1 MDIHEDFVQSCMDR
15 LKAAF
20 DTISVLER
28 DKDSVNRVRQ
38 ETTRMVR
45 VLKVLREYVGQC
57 DGDYGEERSIL
68 PMARYNLLLQLIKLT
83 LKNLLRFINHCK
95 QLIYNLVCSGI
106 SMYHNLLRPEKT
118 KMLVILYHM

>member
-68 PMARYNLLLQLIKLT
+68 PMARYNLLSLT
-83 LKNLLRFINHCK
+83 FFF
-95 QLIYNLVCSGI
+95 LV
-106 SMYHNLLRPEKT
+106 KF
-118 KMLVILYHM
+118 KMQGSLSLFKDL

>member
-68 PMARYNLLLQLIKLT
+68 PMARYNHLLLACVNKIKMKEDLSNILI
-83 LKNLLRFINHCK
+83 
-95 QLIYNLVCSGI
+95 VAS
-106 SMYHNLLRPEKT
+106 S
-118 KMLVILYHM
+118 

>member
-1 MDIHEDFVQSCMDR
+1 MIYVLFQVVLCSSEDVANRAIELLKETYTNLGPRLQANQMDIHEDFVQSCMDR

-20 DTISVLER
+20 DTISILER
-28 DKDSVNRVRQ
+28 DKDSVNRLRQ

-68 PMARYNLLLQLIKLT
+68 PMARYSLYFGL
-83 LKNLLRFINHCK
+83 FI
-95 QLIYNLVCSGI
+95 LFF
-106 SMYHNLLRPEKT
+106 
-118 KMLVILYHM
+118 LYK

>member
-68 PMARYNLLLQLIKLT
+68 PMARYNLLLLACLSKIKMQE
-83 LKNLLRFINHCK
+83 NFLRC
-95 QLIYNLVCSGI
+95 
-106 SMYHNLLRPEKT
+106 
-118 KMLVILYHM
+118 

>member
-68 PMARYNLLLQLIKLT
+68 PMARYNLLLLVSLDKIKIQEIFS
-83 LKNLLRFINHCK
+83 NFDGFK
-95 QLIYNLVCSGI
+95 QLINMDFLCYCYLNYVVFQLTWWTCHG
-106 SMYHNLLRPEKT
+106 MNY
-118 KMLVILYHM
+118 